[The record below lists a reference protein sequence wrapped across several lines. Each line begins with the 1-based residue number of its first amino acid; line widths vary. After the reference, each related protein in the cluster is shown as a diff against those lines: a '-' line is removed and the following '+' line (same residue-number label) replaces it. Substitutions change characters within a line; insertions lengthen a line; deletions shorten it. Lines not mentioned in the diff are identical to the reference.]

1 MSPFGR
7 SPLSLN
13 VGDGIYELPKAKMTT
28 KRVRLR
34 TFLLSCNEMFIS
46 DQKKKRIRIPTKV
59 GNSYNLS
66 TSPASLQP
74 SRPMMLLRGTNMNF

>member
-46 DQKKKRIRIPTKV
+46 DKKKEFVFHPRLEICTI
-59 GNSYNLS
+59 
-66 TSPASLQP
+66 
-74 SRPMMLLRGTNMNF
+74 